1 MAATAFA
8 ASPLAGVTL
17 ATRSAVATRRT
28 ARAAPV
34 RAAADT
40 VTATA
45 SIGDTFADLKKR
57 NQCAFVPFIC
67 AGDPNLDATEKALT
81 ILDDA
86 GADVIELGVPY
97 SDPLAD
103 GPTIQVRRT
112 RLANDAR
119 LESARR
125 GAVGDALHASR
136 ATRIHEPPYRHRI
149 AVRLCVFASRLSSN
163 PATTSS

>member
-28 ARAAPV
+28 ARAAP
-34 RAAADT
+34 DT

-103 GPTIQVRRT
+103 GPTIQVRR
-112 RLANDAR
+112 
-119 LESARR
+119 S
-125 GAVGDALHASR
+125 ASR
-136 ATRIHEPPYRHRI
+136 ERR
-149 AVRLCVFASRLSSN
+149 ASR
-163 PATTSS
+163 